1 MATCCGPSVLLPAT
15 PSILPEGRSFPC
27 SGNGSPRVQV
37 SENSRNSQTCGL
49 PPSALKTPGSHQGT
63 QPWSQEMLELKE
75 SPCLSRTD

>member
-1 MATCCGPSVLLPAT
+1 MATWRGSSLLLPAT

-37 SENSRNSQTCGL
+37 SENSRDSRTCL
-49 PPSALKTPGSHQGT
+49 PPSALKTPGSHRGT
-63 QPWSQEMLELKE
+63 QPWSQEMLGLKE